1 MNGASSPCTSVSI
14 RPTNWHFGTE
24 TSSRHNHSCIT
35 LFVDLE
41 VLFATPGKDAATFK
55 PFTKGPN
62 AHGGAIQI
70 ITDISMDQSPTSHKG
85 AIEYLPNANRDHLRP
100 FSPHEAD

>member
-1 MNGASSPCTSVSI
+1 VNGAFSPCTSVSI

-41 VLFATPGKDAATFK
+41 VKRLLFATPGKDAATFK

-62 AHGGAIQI
+62 AHGRCHTGYHGYQHG
-70 ITDISMDQSPTSHKG
+70 SVSYP
-85 AIEYLPNANRDHLRP
+85 P
-100 FSPHEAD
+100 